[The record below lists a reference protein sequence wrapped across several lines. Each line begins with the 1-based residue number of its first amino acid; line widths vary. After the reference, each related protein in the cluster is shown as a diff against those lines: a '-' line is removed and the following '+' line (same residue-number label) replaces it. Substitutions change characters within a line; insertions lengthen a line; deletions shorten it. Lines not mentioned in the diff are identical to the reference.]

1 MEKRKRNLRT
11 RYIICSFQYEEKAQI
26 MVAKG
31 FEENRI
37 LQILERKGSK
47 RCKEGTLI
55 NKDW

>member
-1 MEKRKRNLRT
+1 
-11 RYIICSFQYEEKAQI
+11 

-37 LQILERKGSK
+37 LQILGRKGSTG
-47 RCKEGTLI
+47 CKEGTLI